1 MVLPILGRAALL
13 LGKKVAKNI
22 AKKKKKPKKK
32 KKETMAEELD
42 RLEKDPM
49 NKKMD
54 KFLIENQKDI
64 MSGKTTVGDMK
75 KYMGMNKGGLAGRLA
90 KRGYGKARK

>member
-13 LGKKVAKNI
+13 LGKKVPKNI